1 MAIFKYIISI
11 CEDMEDSELPYIIE
25 GNEKWP
31 YISVIQ
37 MRNTTENELG
47 RTQ

>member
-1 MAIFKYIISI
+1 
-11 CEDMEDSELPYIIE
+11 METIYWQKMKEKRLSLLEFLFIE

-31 YISVIQ
+31 YIRVVQ